1 MAALSLMT
9 PLYYLSHKSVYKDRY
24 CRSQFARSPILR
36 PSGSAS
42 LDINV
47 ANRLLLPS
55 LLQPY
60 LPFQPIVFF
69 LSLSLLHIFSRS
81 LLQNSQLTRAIAA
94 QSSTRDCTQSAANWE
109 MIGGASADSIAPLTT
124 PAAPLYNRQP
134 I

>member
-9 PLYYLSHKSVYKDRY
+9 PLLYLSHESLYKDRY
-24 CRSQFARSPILR
+24 CRLQFALSPILR
-36 PSGSAS
+36 PSGSAP

-55 LLQPY
+55 LLQSF
-60 LPFQPIVFF
+60 LFKPILLFLS

-81 LLQNSQLTRAIAA
+81 LLQNSQLTRTIAA
-94 QSSTRDCTQSAANWE
+94 RSSTRDCTQSAANWE
-109 MIGGASADSIAPLTT
+109 MIGGASADSIAPNYSCCT
-124 PAAPLYNRQP
+124 A